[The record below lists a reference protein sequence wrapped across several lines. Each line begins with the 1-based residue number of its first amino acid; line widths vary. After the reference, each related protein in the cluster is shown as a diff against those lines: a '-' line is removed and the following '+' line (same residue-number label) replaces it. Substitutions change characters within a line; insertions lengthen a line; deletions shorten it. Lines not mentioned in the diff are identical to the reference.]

1 MTGENEVYGDKLEPR
16 ILWRK
21 LGEKNL
27 GAIKQVSM
35 RFSVADTS
43 ESTRND
49 LEEPS
54 VFGDIK

>member
-1 MTGENEVYGDKLEPR
+1 MGISWSLEYCGESLA
-16 ILWRK
+16 
-21 LGEKNL
+21 EKNL